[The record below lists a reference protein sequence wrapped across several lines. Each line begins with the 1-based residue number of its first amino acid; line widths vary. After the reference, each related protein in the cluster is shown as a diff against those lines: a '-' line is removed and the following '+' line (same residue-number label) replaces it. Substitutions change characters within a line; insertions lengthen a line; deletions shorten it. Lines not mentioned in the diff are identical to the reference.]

1 MTTVQTDLHGKVAL
15 VTGATSGIGEVT
27 ARELAR
33 AGATVVLL
41 ARDADKARTVAES
54 IKRDTGNASVEVLIA
69 DLGVQAQV
77 REAARQFLQGHDR
90 LDILVNN
97 AGAVNTRRTETPDGV
112 ETTWAVN
119 HLAPFLLTNEL
130 LDLLKG
136 TPGARVV
143 NVSSDAHRGA
153 RINWDDVEGK
163 RSYSAFGAYG
173 QSKLANILFTRELAR
188 RLRGSGVTVNAAHP
202 GFVSTGFG
210 KNDGGPIAFLVG
222 LASPLARSPER
233 GAQTSLYLA
242 TSPEPVGVSGRY
254 FADEREVQPSPQALD
269 DGAADRLWRLSE
281 QMVGEQMVGEQM
293 VEGGVP
299 A

>member
-1 MTTVQTDLHGKVAL
+1 MTQRDARGTDVHGKVAL

-41 ARDADKARTVAES
+41 ARNADKARAVAED
-54 IKRDTGNASVEVLIA
+54 IKRDTGNQNVQVLIA

-77 REAARQFLQGHDR
+77 REAARQFRGSHDR

-97 AGAVNTRRTETPDGV
+97 AGAVHTRRTETPDGI

-119 HLAPFLLTNEL
+119 HLAYFLLTNEL
-130 LDLLKG
+130 LDLPKK

-153 RINWDDVEGK
+153 RINWDDVEGR
-163 RSYSAFGAYG
+163 RSYSAFKAYG

-188 RLRGSGVTVNAAHP
+188 RLRGSGVTVNALHP
-202 GFVSTGFG
+202 GFVASGFG
-210 KNDGGPIAFLVG
+210 KNDGGPLKFVLG
-222 LASPLARSPER
+222 LASPFSRSPER
-233 GAQTSLYLA
+233 GAETSLYLA
-242 TSPEPVGVSGRY
+242 TSPEVEGVSGRY
-254 FADEREVQPSPQALD
+254 FTDGREVEPTPQALD
-269 DGAADRLWRLSE
+269 DGAADKLWRLSE
-281 QMVGEQMVGEQM
+281 QMVGEAA
-293 VEGGVP
+293 P

>member
-1 MTTVQTDLHGKVAL
+1 MTQVVQTDLHADLHGKVAL

-41 ARDADKARTVAES
+41 ARDADKARSVAED
-54 IKRDTGNASVEVLIA
+54 IKRDTGNPGVEVLIA
-69 DLGVQAQV
+69 DLGVQDQV
-77 REAARQFLQGHDR
+77 REAARQFRQNHDR

-97 AGAVNTRRTETPDGV
+97 AGAVHTRRTETPDGI

-119 HLAPFLLTNEL
+119 HLAYFLLTTEL
-130 LDLLKG
+130 LDLLKK

-163 RSYSAFGAYG
+163 RSYSAFQAYG
-173 QSKLANILFTRELAR
+173 QSKLANVLFTRELAR
-188 RLRGSGVTVNAAHP
+188 RLRGGGVSANALHP
-202 GFVSTGFG
+202 GFVATGFG
-210 KNDGGPIAFLVG
+210 KNDGGPMQFVFG
-222 LASPLARSPER
+222 LLRPFSRSPEQ
-233 GAQTSLYLA
+233 GARTSLYLA
-242 TSPEPVGVSGRY
+242 TSPEVAGVSGRY
-254 FADEREVQPSPQALD
+254 FADEREVEPDVRALD

-281 QMVGEQMVGEQM
+281 RMVAQDL
-293 VEGGVP
+293 P